1 MSLEAKIEAL
11 TVAVAALTQVMCQG
25 AATPVASP
33 AVAPAPPPVLTQP
46 VAAVVPV
53 PVAAN
58 APVMPPLPTFIPPT
72 PPPVVSTDDDVKV
85 PFNDSKGMIAYVMES
100 YKALGP
106 QKGALIQN
114 VLKDCGVQNINDV
127 AADKF
132 KALYKGV
139 EALKAS

>member
-33 AVAPAPPPVLTQP
+33 AVTPTPPPVLTQP

-72 PPPVVSTDDDVKV
+72 PPPVVSTGV
-85 PFNDSKGMIAYVMES
+85 PFNDSKGLIAYTMES
-100 YKALGP
+100 YKSMGP
-106 QKGALIQN
+106 TKGAAIQN
-114 VLKDCGVQNINDV
+114 VLKECGVQNINDTP
-127 AADKF
+127 ADKYAQF
-132 KALYKGV
+132 YAGV